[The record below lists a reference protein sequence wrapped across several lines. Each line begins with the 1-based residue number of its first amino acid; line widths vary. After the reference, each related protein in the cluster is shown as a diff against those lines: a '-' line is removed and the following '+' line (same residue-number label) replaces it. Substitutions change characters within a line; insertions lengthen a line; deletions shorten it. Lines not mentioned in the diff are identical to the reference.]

1 MNMTKEMKRS
11 IRLVIVSMALCVPL
25 AGGMYEAQAAPPPP
39 GWYDNR
45 PTQDGERKP
54 MPPAHRPSVAPPPA
68 HRPSVAPPPTYRP
81 GMTPPPAHRPS
92 VAPPPTYRP
101 GMTPPPTHR
110 PNMAPPPKKDKDAP
124 PPMGPGFPRR

>member
-1 MNMTKEMKRS
+1 MTNEMKRS

-45 PTQDGERKP
+45 PPQDRERNP
-54 MPPAHRPSVAPPPA
+54 LLPAHRS
-68 HRPSVAPPPTYRP
+68 S
-81 GMTPPPAHRPS
+81 MTPPPAHR
-92 VAPPPTYRP
+92 T
-101 GMTPPPTHR
+101 GMMSPPTHR
-110 PNMAPPPKKDKDAP
+110 PHMVPPHKTDKDVP

>member
-1 MNMTKEMKRS
+1 MNMTNEMKRS

-45 PTQDGERKP
+45 PPQDRERNP
-54 MPPAHRPSVAPPPA
+54 L
-68 HRPSVAPPPTYRP
+68 
-81 GMTPPPAHRPS
+81 
-92 VAPPPTYRP
+92 
-101 GMTPPPTHR
+101 PPTHR
-110 PNMAPPPKKDKDAP
+110 PHMVSPHKTDKDVP

>member
-1 MNMTKEMKRS
+1 MNMTNEMKRS

-39 GWYDNR
+39 GWHDNR
-45 PTQDGERKP
+45 PPQDRDKKP
-54 MPPAHRPSVAPPPA
+54 LPPTHRPSVA
-68 HRPSVAPPPTYRP
+68 
-81 GMTPPPAHRPS
+81 PPPAHRPS